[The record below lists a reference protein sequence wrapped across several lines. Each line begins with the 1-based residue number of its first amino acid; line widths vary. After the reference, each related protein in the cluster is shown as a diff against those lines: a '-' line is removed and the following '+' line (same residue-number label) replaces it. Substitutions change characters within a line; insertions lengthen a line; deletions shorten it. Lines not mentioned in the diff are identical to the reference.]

1 MPNQLLIMKSYEIVE
16 TLRKSRKAVFT
27 PKDIAKITE
36 LKGSEVYVLI
46 SRLYKKGMIFKPMKG
61 FISLSQDPFIISSQL
76 YPPAYIS
83 FITALYLHGKIQ
95 QVIDRIFIV
104 TPRKRNQIRV
114 FGMDVHFITLKR
126 AMMFGYKKVR
136 KGNSYVVLADLE
148 KAIIDCLY
156 LPRYCRIAVM
166 FDILKEGADMDVGRL
181 IEYAKMSKSEAVE
194 RRLGYLLDLVGI
206 KHDLRPKNKST
217 YKLNPSI
224 KAKGEFDSKWRIYVN
239 EVLD

>member
-1 MPNQLLIMKSYEIVE
+1 MKSYEVVE

-27 PKDIAKITE
+27 PKDIAKITG
-36 LKGSEVYVLI
+36 LDGSEVYVLI
-46 SRLYKKGMIFKPMKG
+46 SRLYKRGMIFKPMKG

-76 YPPAYIS
+76 YPPSYIS

-104 TPRKRNQIRV
+104 TQKKRNQIAPI

-136 KGNSYVVLADLE
+136 KENSYVVLADVE

-156 LPRYCRIAVM
+156 LPRYCRIAVV
-166 FDILKEGADMDVGRL
+166 FDILKEGAEMDARKL
-181 IEYAKMSKSEAVE
+181 IEYARMSKSAAVE

-217 YKLNPSI
+217 YKLNPRI
-224 KAKGEFDSKWRIYVN
+224 KAKGEFDNKWRIYVN
-239 EVLD
+239 EVLM

>member
-1 MPNQLLIMKSYEIVE
+1 MKSYEVVE

-27 PKDIAKITE
+27 PKDIAKITG
-36 LKGSEVYVLI
+36 LNGSKVYVLI
-46 SRLYKKGMIFKPMKG
+46 SRLYKRGMIFKPMKG

-76 YPPAYIS
+76 YPPSYIS

-104 TPRKRNQIRV
+104 TPKKRKQIAAI
-114 FGMDVHFITLKR
+114 FEMDVHFVTLKR

-136 KGNSYVVLADLE
+136 KESSYVVLADVE

-156 LPRYCRIAVM
+156 LPRYCRIAVV
-166 FDILKEGADMDVGRL
+166 FDILKEGAEMDARKL
-181 IEYAKMSKSEAVE
+181 IEYARMSKSEAVE

-217 YKLNPSI
+217 YKLNPRI
-224 KAKGEFDSKWRIYVN
+224 KAKGEFDNKWRIYVN
-239 EVLD
+239 EVLM

>member
-1 MPNQLLIMKSYEIVE
+1 MKSYEVVE

-27 PKDIAKITE
+27 PKDIAKITG
-36 LKGSEVYVLI
+36 LNGSKVYVLI
-46 SRLYKKGMIFKPMKG
+46 SRLYKRGMIFKPMKG

-76 YPPAYIS
+76 YPPSYIS

-104 TPRKRNQIRV
+104 TPKKRKQIAAI
-114 FGMDVHFITLKR
+114 FEMDVHFVTLKR

-136 KGNSYVVLADLE
+136 KESSYVVLADVE

-156 LPRYCRIAVM
+156 LPRYCRLVDV

-217 YKLNPSI
+217 YKLNPRI
-224 KAKGEFDSKWRIYVN
+224 KAKGEFDNKWRIYVN
-239 EVLD
+239 EVLM

>member
-1 MPNQLLIMKSYEIVE
+1 MKSYEVVE

-27 PKDIAKITE
+27 PKDIAKITG
-36 LKGSEVYVLI
+36 LDGSEVYVLI
-46 SRLYKKGMIFKPMKG
+46 SRLYKRGLIFKPMKG

-76 YPPAYIS
+76 YPPSYIS

-95 QVIDRIFIV
+95 QVIDQIFIV
-104 TPRKRNQIRV
+104 TPKKRNQIAPV

-136 KGNSYVVLADLE
+136 KENSYVVLADVE

-156 LPRYCRIAVM
+156 LPRYCRIADV
-166 FDILKEGADMDVGRL
+166 FDILKEGAEMDARKL
-181 IEYAKMSKSEAVE
+181 IEYARMSKSEAVE
-194 RRLGYLLDLVGI
+194 RRLGYLLNLVGI

-217 YKLNPSI
+217 YKLNPRI
-224 KAKGEFDSKWRIYVN
+224 KAKGEFDNKWRIYVN
-239 EVLD
+239 EVIE

>member
-1 MPNQLLIMKSYEIVE
+1 MKSYEVVE

-27 PKDIAKITE
+27 PKDIAKITG
-36 LKGSEVYVLI
+36 LNGSKVYVLI
-46 SRLYKKGMIFKPMKG
+46 SRLYKRGMIFKPMKG

-76 YPPAYIS
+76 YPPSYIS

-104 TPRKRNQIRV
+104 TPKKRKQIAAI
-114 FGMDVHFITLKR
+114 FEMDVHFVTLKR

-136 KGNSYVVLADLE
+136 KESSYVVLADVE

-156 LPRYCRIAVM
+156 LPRYCRIAVV

-217 YKLNPSI
+217 YKLNPRI
-224 KAKGEFDSKWRIYVN
+224 KAKGEFDNKWRIYVN
-239 EVLD
+239 EVLM